1 MDKVPLLKERALM
14 RMLNKRKPYS
24 LAGAVISGVLV
35 KMGVGGDFTITS
47 RTDSGQTS
55 NKQKSVSIN
64 NGNQ

>member
-1 MDKVPLLKERALM
+1 M